1 MKRFFTLFLSIMLIT
16 LSACSVQRFSD
27 VKMFERN
34 FNKQLVW
41 ADIDAKEA
49 LITNA
54 DREIQYNFILSP
66 DGKTNFL
73 IRLYATEDDLS
84 IKRCTVTVSASVQD
98 MNKDMILT
106 FREICSIV
114 TTVFSNEKDDPT
126 EVFEELFIPTAGN
139 FAQAVPQYAQTNFYR
154 YTYSANN
161 TGAYFCVENKS
172 LCPETEPELT
182 LRSYEGA
189 RE

>member
-1 MKRFFTLFLSIMLIT
+1 MKRFFTLFLSLVLLT

-27 VKMFERN
+27 VKMFERK

-41 ADIDAKEA
+41 AELDSKEA

-54 DREIQYNFILSP
+54 DGEVQYNFILSP
-66 DGKTNFL
+66 DSKTDFL
-73 IRLYATEDDLS
+73 IRLYATEENLS

-98 MNKDMILT
+98 MNKDTIMT
-106 FREICSIV
+106 FREICSAV
-114 TTVFSNEKDDPT
+114 TTVFSNEKDNPT

-139 FAQAVPQYAQTNFYR
+139 FTQAVPQYAQTRFYR

-161 TGAYFCVENKS
+161 TGAYFCAENKS
-172 LCPETEPELT
+172 LCSESEPELT
-182 LRSYEGA
+182 LRSYEGNG
-189 RE
+189 E

>member
-1 MKRFFTLFLSIMLIT
+1 MKRFFTMFLSIVLLS

-49 LITNA
+49 IITSS
-54 DREIQYNFILSP
+54 DSELQYNFIISP
-66 DGKTNFL
+66 DGKTDFL
-73 IRLYATEDDLS
+73 IKLYTAENDLS

-98 MNKDMILT
+98 MNKDMITT
-106 FREICSIV
+106 FREICQSV
-114 TTVFSNEKDDPT
+114 TTVFSNAQDSPT
-126 EVFEELFIPTAGN
+126 EVFDTLLIPTAGN
-139 FAQAVPQYAQTNFYR
+139 FTHSIPQYTQTRFYR

-161 TGAYFCVENKS
+161 TGAYFCIENKS

-189 RE
+189 GE